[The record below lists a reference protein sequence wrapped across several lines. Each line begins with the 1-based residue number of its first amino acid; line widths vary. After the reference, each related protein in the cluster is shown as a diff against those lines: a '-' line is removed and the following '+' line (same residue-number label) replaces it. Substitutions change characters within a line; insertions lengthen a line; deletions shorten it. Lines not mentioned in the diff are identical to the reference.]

1 MSGEDIRPGSPL
13 ARALDDF
20 PVPGMSADFADRVV
34 AAAEAR
40 APSLPPPRRRPHGR
54 VWRIGQ
60 RFAIGAAC
68 FGALAT
74 AAAAIG
80 VLERVGLPV
89 PSAEKV
95 WASLTGGESRAV
107 AAPVDPRPSEP
118 EMAVAGGPVTIE
130 GPIDTP
136 EELGEAFRRI
146 DEVRA
151 GRNEARRQMIDQR
164 IAREIERRKAAGL
177 PLPTPEEEARLRQR
191 IDAARAQREQ
201 IVTERIEARRTELEG
216 KVANGEALTRDD
228 IVRPLREDQRA
239 LERRERLEQLRQM
252 TPEQR
257 REAFRRLPP
266 EQRRA
271 LLEEY
276 RARRAGAAPAAS
288 EEAAGSIAVP
298 APSEPAAEATVTQ
311 PQGR

>member
-1 MSGEDIRPGSPL
+1 
-13 ARALDDF
+13 
-20 PVPGMSADFADRVV
+20 
-34 AAAEAR
+34 
-40 APSLPPPRRRPHGR
+40 
-54 VWRIGQ
+54 
-60 RFAIGAAC
+60 
-68 FGALAT
+68 
-74 AAAAIG
+74 
-80 VLERVGLPV
+80 
-89 PSAEKV
+89 
-95 WASLTGGESRAV
+95 
-107 AAPVDPRPSEP
+107 
-118 EMAVAGGPVTIE
+118 
-130 GPIDTP
+130 
-136 EELGEAFRRI
+136 
-146 DEVRA
+146 
-151 GRNEARRQMIDQR
+151 MIDQR

-191 IDAARAQREQ
+191 IDAAQARREQ

-271 LLEEY
+271 LVEEY
-276 RARRAGAAPAAS
+276 RVRRAGAAPAAS

>member
-13 ARALDDF
+13 ARALDDYQA
-20 PVPGMSADFADRVV
+20 PGLSADFADRVV

-40 APSLPPPRRRPHGR
+40 APSLPPLRRAPHGR

-74 AAAAIG
+74 AAAATG

-107 AAPVDPRPSEP
+107 AAPVAPGPAEP
-118 EMAVAGGPVTIE
+118 AMAAAGPLTIE

-146 DEVRA
+146 DEVRQ
-151 GRNEARRQMIDQR
+151 GRTEARRAMIDRR
-164 IAREIERRKAAGL
+164 IAREIERRRAAGL
-177 PLPTPEEEARLRQR
+177 RVPTPEEEARLRQR
-191 IDAARAQREQ
+191 IDAAEARREQ
-201 IVTERIEARRTELEG
+201 VVAGRIEARRAELEG
-216 KVANGEALTRDD
+216 KVANGEALTRED

-257 REAFRRLPP
+257 REAFRRLPAQ
-266 EQRRA
+266 ERRA
-271 LLEEY
+271 LLQEY
-276 RARRAGAAPAAS
+276 RARRAMAAPDTADTATESAAPPAAS
-288 EEAAGSIAVP
+288 D
-298 APSEPAAEATVTQ
+298 PAAAAPVTQ